1 MKISSEQI
9 QNLYKFTQKHYVE
22 YFDLQTELV
31 DHLANGI
38 ETQWQQN
45 PHISFE
51 DALEKEFKKFGVFGF
66 MEVVEERQ
74 KALGKKYLGIIKKE
88 FFSYFSW
95 PEFIKFATLWAV
107 LFAGLYWVGNKEM
120 LVVSLLIIIFVVMLY
135 MLFKLNHTIKQR
147 RRNSNKKWMLEQ
159 HIFNLGGVVGG
170 MSLPLE
176 LGAQLRLFELFSW
189 SVLTITFV
197 SLAITIYV
205 FLLYIMIYK
214 IPKKASIYL
223 TETYP
228 EYNYS

>member
-38 ETQWQQN
+38 ETQWQHN

-88 FFSYFSW
+88 FLSYFSW
-95 PEFIKFATLWAV
+95 PEFIKFATLWSV

-159 HIFNLGGVVGG
+159 HIFNLGGVVRG
-170 MSLPLE
+170 MFIPLE

-214 IPKKASIYL
+214 IPKKARVYL